1 MKICHVCPVVDPYF
15 RKNTQIC
22 ILLSSVMLCNSV
34 VVSSFF
40 SNSCRWRILILISS
54 IMSTASAVT
63 MGKLSGKVA
72 LITGCFRVHKRMN
85 IL

>member
-1 MKICHVCPVVDPYF
+1 MCALWLTPALGRIHIY
-15 RKNTQIC
+15 
-22 ILLSSVMLCNSV
+22 LLLSVMLCNSV

-85 IL
+85 IQ

>member
-1 MKICHVCPVVDPYF
+1 MKICHVCPVVDPCF

-22 ILLSSVMLCNSV
+22 ILLLSVMLCNSV

-40 SNSCRWRILILISS
+40 SNSCRWRILILTSS
-54 IMSTASAVT
+54 IMTTASAVT